1 MEAAYRAELIK
12 GCPQASDDH
21 LFSQAVAEACVYWII
36 GWYRMAPLS
45 HVLEHDRLIV
55 AATDRQ
61 RHLLRSDI
69 VAQTTEEAGHMEAIG
84 ATIGAMAKKMRR
96 LWPDVEAMPAYPAFR

>member
-1 MEAAYRAELIK
+1 
-12 GCPQASDDH
+12 
-21 LFSQAVAEACVYWII
+21 VYWMI
-36 GWYRMAPLS
+36 GWDQMAPLS
-45 HVLEHDRLIV
+45 AVLEHDRLIV

-84 ATIGAMAKKMRR
+84 ATIAAMAAKIRT
-96 LWPDVEAMPAYPAFR
+96 LWPDAEAMPVYPAFR